1 MTKERPIIFS
11 GPMVQAILDG
21 RKTQTRRVMKQQP
34 QGELWPADFSA
45 PGLLAWQSMNA
56 AGQIIDHACPH
67 GQAGDRL
74 WVRETW
80 ATSVGVDDQKPS
92 VLDTPGKGYGWPV
105 WFASDGSVW
114 WRGAKAGGPGF
125 VDRGRW
131 RPSIHMPRWAS
142 RITLEVT
149 GVRVER
155 LQDIS
160 EGVTLRGTSRY
171 EGQSRDAYA
180 DLWDS
185 LNTKRGFGWDTNP
198 WVWAIEFKRVD

>member
-1 MTKERPIIFS
+1 MKERPIIFS
-11 GPMVQAILDG
+11 GPMVRAILDG
-21 RKTQTRRVMKQQP
+21 RKTQTRRVFRLPEDAK
-34 QGELWPADFSA
+34 
-45 PGLLAWQSMNA
+45 
-56 AGQIIDHACPH
+56 IDTATGTYTCFNTGAKKWKLKCPY

-160 EGVTLRGTSRY
+160 EEDCIAEGVTLRGTSRY